1 MGFYRLHATASSSVV
16 HVDVISGYFG
26 RILKL
31 QRTVRPLTNQE
42 KFFALSNH
50 FVPPATFRFPIIAYG
65 KQNRSFQH
73 RWLSQYNGLVYSESD
88 EGGYCKFCV
97 LFGNTASSTPP
108 GILVTRPLTNL
119 QKASEKLREH
129 FTGIG
134 SDCACKSHLISVE
147 KASQFTSVMQGEHLP
162 IDQKIS
168 SIRAQHVEEKLKS
181 IAETVIFC
189 GRQGLAL
196 RGHRDDLKHLEESP
210 QTNPG
215 NFISLLHFRVQ
226 SGDLTLANQMVGML
240 YTRARMYKMS

>member
-1 MGFYRLHATASSSVV
+1 MGFYRLHATAGSCVV
-16 HVDVISGYFG
+16 HVDVSCGDFG

-31 QRTVRPLTNQE
+31 QRNVRPLTDQE

-50 FVPPATFRFPIIAYG
+50 FVPPATFRFPYG
-65 KQNRSFQH
+65 IQNGSFQL

-88 EGGYCKFCV
+88 EGGYCKFCI
-97 LFGNTASSTPP
+97 LFGNTASSIPP
-108 GILVTRPLTNL
+108 GVLVTRPLTNL

-134 SDCACKSHLISVE
+134 SNCACKYHLTSVE
-147 KASQFTSVMQGEHLP
+147 KASQFTFVMQGEHLP

-168 SIRAQHVEEKLKS
+168 SIRAQRVEENRKKLKS

-196 RGHRDDLKHLEESP
+196 RGHRDDLKHL
-210 QTNPG
+210 
-215 NFISLLHFRVQ
+215 
-226 SGDLTLANQMVGML
+226 
-240 YTRARMYKMS
+240 